1 MVISIRAKFYEILI
15 EQQSI
20 DAVVPKPQV
29 FMSSSGLIKINNRCC
44 DRRKISEFIPGRG
57 WLILD

>member
-44 DRRKISEFIPGRG
+44 DRRKYLSSFRAGVG
-57 WLILD
+57 LF